1 MAGSV
6 TTIVQ
11 SVGCHH
17 QPQSCSPAR
26 TLARARPTR
35 TTPATARATLHRP
48 AREPVSRR
56 QAQPTT
62 ARNNPSLHVGPT
74 SMLPSMDLPCHK
86 EGYAS
91 TITLSR
97 IRPPKPAVPPQRLLH
112 PQTHHHI
119 LFSRSHTA
127 TKSSATAHV
136 VNTGYCSTIY
146 PSLPRIPT
154 RPRLLLVWP
163 LANAGFGVYVCRARQ
178 RSTLQALSPP
188 GG

>member
-1 MAGSV
+1 MPGAQWLGRSQRSFSRSDV
-6 TTIVQ
+6 IT
-11 SVGCHH
+11 SRSHALPRG
-17 QPQSCSPAR
+17 PSPVPGPPEPRQRQHEPRYTGQHAS
-26 TLARARPTR
+26 LC
-35 TTPATARATLHRP
+35 
-48 AREPVSRR
+48 RER

-74 SMLPSMDLPCHK
+74 SMLPSMDLPCQK

-97 IRPPKPAVPPQRLLH
+97 IRPPKPAVRPQRLLH

-163 LANAGFGVYVCRARQ
+163 PA
-178 RSTLQALSPP
+178 
-188 GG
+188 